1 MNKLAT
7 CLAPILVV
15 IACSADHPAAG
26 GGTASS
32 LRAEPGARVAAL
44 HPATAEPATLGAD
57 RDPGVVFAPCAP
69 GSQDNCSGQV
79 FGTACV
85 SHPGLVCLPF
95 QPAPG
100 GGSIC
105 NCR

>member
-1 MNKLAT
+1 MNKLAI

-15 IACSADHPAAG
+15 IACSANRPAAG
-26 GGTASS
+26 GGAASPP
-32 LRAEPGARVAAL
+32 RAEPEARVAAL
-44 HPATAEPATLGAD
+44 HPATAERTAPGAD
-57 RDPGVVFAPCAP
+57 RDPGLVFAPCAP

-85 SHPGLVCLPF
+85 SHPGLVCLPA
-95 QPAPG
+95 QQVP

-105 NCR
+105 SCR